1 MSKQRDKDGLPDA
14 PDAFTC
20 SITYCRMVDPVF
32 TADGHTYERSAI
44 EEWFKNKATSPK
56 TGLRLDSKALLPNLT
71 LKIQIKEWVDD
82 QLKGRADQ
90 QSLRVLKGDLVSVS
104 TSEDGQVVVQQMIQ
118 LVTSSNFC
126 LLSPD
131 DVERLKNTVN
141 GFKLLDPTLSDMFD
155 LLASQCQSEINT
167 KQEMHRELNKKWNVL
182 DLAKTTIINQED
194 DF

>member
-1 MSKQRDKDGLPDA
+1 
-14 PDAFTC
+14 
-20 SITYCRMVDPVF
+20 
-32 TADGHTYERSAI
+32 
-44 EEWFKNKATSPK
+44 
-56 TGLRLDSKALLPNLT
+56 
-71 LKIQIKEWVDD
+71 
-82 QLKGRADQ
+82 
-90 QSLRVLKGDLVSVS
+90 
-104 TSEDGQVVVQQMIQ
+104 MIQ

-167 KQEMHRELNKKWNVL
+167 KQEMHRELNKKCTVL

-194 DF
+194 DFKNMVVKTKKKAVAAEKKLSTATKRLRDAQDNFDTANQDVVDTKKEHEKAEETQR